1 MRISMWSDSFY
12 PYVSGVTRSLA
23 DTRESLKALGH
34 DVLIFAPDYP
44 GAPAEED
51 VFRFPS
57 VPAPTNPGF
66 YLTLPFAPGL
76 GQYLDRRRPDV
87 VHIHSPFT
95 TGRLGIRVA
104 KKLDLPVIFTY
115 HTMYALYTHY
125 SPVAGNFLKNIVAS
139 YTVAVANRADL
150 VIAPSTAVREY
161 LIDRG
166 VRKPVEV
173 LPSGIKFQDFAGRDR
188 EYLRRNGLV
197 PPERPLVLTAGRLA
211 KEKNL
216 EVLLEAFAA
225 MKVKDAV
232 LVLAGDGPMR
242 RDLES
247 KAEALGVQDRV
258 FFLGKVP
265 PSVMPDVYASGDVF
279 VFTSTTET
287 QGLVIAEAKAAG
299 LPIVAVD
306 ALGVTDAVKHE
317 EDGFLL
323 PNNAFAIA
331 SALDLLLSDHERR
344 RRMSSRARENAK
356 AFSMDRIVREL
367 LRIYGKLVAGTAF

>member
-1 MRISMWSDSFY
+1 MWSDSFY

-23 DTRESLKALGH
+23 ETRESLKGLGH
-34 DVLIFAPDYP
+34 EVLIFAPGYP
-44 GAPAEED
+44 GALPEED

-66 YLTLPFAPGL
+66 YLALPFAPGL
-76 GQYLDRRRPDV
+76 GRYLNRRRPDV

-95 TGRLGIRVA
+95 AGRMGIRVA
-104 KKLDLPVIFTY
+104 KKLDLPLVFTY

-125 SPVAGNFLKNIVAS
+125 SPVAGNLLKNTVAS

-161 LIDRG
+161 LAGLG
-166 VRKPVEV
+166 VKKPVEV
-173 LPSGIKFQDFAGRDR
+173 LPSGIKLQDFADRDS
-188 EYLRRNGLV
+188 EYLRRNGIV
-197 PPERPLVLTAGRLA
+197 PPGRPVVLTAGRLA
-211 KEKNL
+211 REKNL
-216 EVLLEAFAA
+216 DVLLEAFAA
-225 MKVKDAV
+225 TKVKDAV
-232 LVLAGDGPMR
+232 LVLAGDGPIR
-242 RDLES
+242 RNLES
-247 KAEALGVQDRV
+247 KAQALGIQDRV

-279 VFTSTTET
+279 LFTSMTET

-299 LPIVAVD
+299 LPVVAVG

-323 PNNAFAIA
+323 PNDVLAIA
-331 SALDLLLSDHERR
+331 SALDLLLSDPERR

-356 AFSMDRIVREL
+356 AFSMDRIAREL
-367 LRIYGKLVAGTAF
+367 LEIYERLVAGRPL